1 MIDRSRVTYQIRHYR
16 DLALRALE
24 SADENAVRRAEYL
37 DLAAQWTELADR
49 LEFAQQN
56 TP

>member
-16 DLALRALE
+16 DLARQALE
-24 SADENAVRRAEYL
+24 SADENAVSSTEYL

-49 LEFAQQN
+49 LEFARQN

>member
-1 MIDRSRVTYQIRHYR
+1 VIDRSRVTYQIRHYR

-24 SADENAVRRAEYL
+24 SAHENAVRRAEYL

>member
-1 MIDRSRVTYQIRHYR
+1 VIDRSRVTYQIRHYR

-24 SADENAVRRAEYL
+24 SADENAVRSAEYL

>member
-1 MIDRSRVTYQIRHYR
+1 VNYQIRHYR
-16 DLALRALE
+16 ELALRALE
-24 SADENAVRRAEYL
+24 SARENAVRRGEYQ

-49 LEFAQQN
+49 LEFAPQN